1 MHEHADFTG
10 LQRILN
16 SVALGIFAVDK
27 DWNITFFNKEAERI
41 TGYER
46 SEALGKK
53 CWDIFSNERCSRRC
67 YMRQAL
73 RSGRSV
79 IKARVHILNKNH
91 RRIPL
96 EITAALLFGESG
108 EVMGGVESFMD
119 LTARQA
125 LEDFARKSYQYH
137 DMIGR
142 DKDMRH
148 LFNMA
153 KTVASTEASLLLL
166 GETGTGK
173 DLLARVIHNTS
184 SRSDKPYI
192 KVNCAAIPGT
202 LLESELFGYRKGAFT
217 DARRDK
223 PGLFAQ
229 AQGGTVFLDEIADV
243 PKELQAKLFQV
254 LDEGAYYPLGAT
266 SPETVDVRFIAATN
280 LDLASLM
287 EQGEFRAD
295 LYFRLR
301 VVELLIPPLRGRR
314 CDIPLLIEHF
324 IHEFAA
330 KQSKH
335 ISGIEPEAM
344 HLLLN
349 YDYPG
354 NVREL
359 RHIVEHGILLSSG
372 DFIELKDLPQSLLGD
387 MDRQTQN
394 KATPPPNDPP
404 ASLDLKGR
412 ERTMLMEALQEHGWH
427 MGKTAH
433 ALGVNRTTL
442 WRRKKKYG
450 L

>member
-1 MHEHADFTG
+1 MHENTDFAG

-16 SVALGIFAVDK
+16 SVALGLFAVDK
-27 DWNITFFNKEAERI
+27 NWNITFFNREAERI
-41 TGYER
+41 TGYGHK
-46 SEALGKK
+46 EAIGEK
-53 CWDIFSNERCSRRC
+53 CWNIFPNERCSKRC
-67 YMRQAL
+67 YLRQAM
-73 RSGRSV
+73 RSGRNV
-79 IKARVHILNKNH
+79 VKARVQVLNKNR

-96 EITAALLFGESG
+96 EITAALLFDEAG
-108 EVMGGVESFMD
+108 EVVGGVESFMD

-125 LEDFARKSYQYH
+125 LEDFARKSYKYH

-142 DKDMRH
+142 DKGMLH
-148 LFNMA
+148 LFNIV
-153 KTVASTEASLLLL
+153 KTVACTEASLLLL

-173 DLLARVIHNTS
+173 DLLARVVHNTS
-184 SRSDKPYI
+184 SRATKPYI
-192 KVNCAAIPGT
+192 KVNCAAIPST

-243 PKELQAKLFQV
+243 PREMQAKLFQV

-266 SPETVDVRFIAATN
+266 SPEKVDVRFIAATN
-280 LDLASLM
+280 RDLAALM
-287 EQGEFRAD
+287 DQGEFRAD

-301 VVELLIPPLRGRR
+301 VVELVIPPLRDRR

-330 KQSKH
+330 QQSKH
-335 ISGIEPEAM
+335 ILGMEPEAM

-359 RHIVEHGILLSSG
+359 RHIVEHGILLSLG
-372 DFIELKDLPQSLLGD
+372 DFIELENLPQSLIG
-387 MDRQTQN
+387 
-394 KATPPPNDPP
+394 TPNSHTEREPVPLPSEFP
-404 ASLDLKGR
+404 VSLDLKGR
-412 ERTMLMEALQEHGWH
+412 ERAMLLEALQEHGWH
-427 MGKTAH
+427 MGKTAC